1 MRAGTEMRRRP
12 PGASALALAL
22 LVPAAAR
29 SAPALEAPAPSVRL
43 SPGAVRMGAF
53 YSGATVHIEGEAP
66 PGTAVLVVIR
76 GPEEAQFFNRK
87 ERVGP
92 VWLSVDRVHV
102 TRVPSLFVRL
112 GGGDVRSLLDEAS
125 IEAFQLDE
133 SAIERR
139 MNVRSH
145 CKCRPG
151 QATPADAGPA
161 PPCPTGV
168 EPDERHLELIR
179 RSYLALKRQEG
190 IYQVLPDA
198 VRATPSAD
206 GGTLYSADLDW
217 PRRARP
223 GDYRVEVFACR
234 DRAVVGRASATLPV
248 VTMGIPARIG
258 ELARSHPTAYGAFAI
273 LAAVITGLTMDS
285 LVRRRRPRGVGR
297 GPKAPPPPAPRRPEA
312 AAGPPKAEGAEA
324 LEEVG
329 TSRRG

>member
-1 MRAGTEMRRRP
+1 MRHLG
-12 PGASALALAL
+12 PGVSSLALAV
-22 LVPAAAR
+22 LVPAAAW
-29 SAPALEAPAPSVRL
+29 SAPALDPPAPSVRL
-43 SPGAVRMGAF
+43 SPDAVRMGAF
-53 YSGATVHIEGEAP
+53 YHGATVRIEGEAP
-66 PGTAVLVVIR
+66 PGATVLVVVR

-125 IEAFQLDE
+125 VEAFQLDE
-133 SAIERR
+133 SALQRR

-145 CKCRPG
+145 CKCRSG
-151 QATPADAGPA
+151 QATTTGPGPA

-179 RSYLALKRQEG
+179 TSYLALKRQEG

-198 VRATPSAD
+198 VRTTASAD
-206 GGTLYSADLDW
+206 GATLYTAELDW

-223 GDYRVEVFACR
+223 GTYQVEVFACR
-234 DRAVVGRASATLPV
+234 DRAVVGRASAVLPV
-248 VTMGIPARIG
+248 VPMGIPARIG

-273 LAAVITGLTMDS
+273 LAALITGLTMDS
-285 LVRRRRPRGVGR
+285 LVRRRRPHGVGR
-297 GPKAPPPPAPRRPEA
+297 GPRATPPPGPRRPETA
-312 AAGPPKAEGAEA
+312 AAPPKDEGAEA